1 MPIKNNP
8 LNVTRPFREQEPKD
22 LVRRMFL
29 IEAIK
34 NIGTEIVQKANP
46 ELVTMY
52 EDDFGVVYYELNYEY
67 MLFSAP
73 EHQFEKVFM
82 YIKEMEPKVF
92 MKYFCKTKPI
102 NK

>member
-1 MPIKNNP
+1 MPIKNNT

-22 LVRRMFL
+22 LVSRMFL

-46 ELVTMY
+46 KLVTMY

-73 EHQFEKVFM
+73 DLS
-82 YIKEMEPKVF
+82 
-92 MKYFCKTKPI
+92 
-102 NK
+102 